1 MDLKIFSKICI
12 NIPDTAN
19 NSNEGGNDYEKNN
32 TGNNRAHC
40 ISRNWSSKCYINN
53 DVMVG

>member
-1 MDLKIFSKICI
+1 MYKYSRCSRY
-12 NIPDTAN
+12 
-19 NSNEGGNDYEKNN
+19 SNKGGVGHEKNSI
-32 TGNNRAHC
+32 GNNRAHC